1 MNYFKPI
8 HILFLFVLLAATC
21 SKTNIEPEE
30 FGDIEGIVIDSE
42 TEQGIENVN
51 ITTTP
56 PTSSILTDSDGVFTI
71 SNIPAGS
78 YTIQARK
85 PDFKNNSVSVAV
97 RAEDVTTARIF
108 LEPVEEEE
116 DPPAEENIIEA
127 EVTSWFN
134 SVSGDSSFV
143 EAEYSVSNISERT
156 DAAEFQVIFEIETSG
171 DTFFFDVEGT
181 DLKQGQREI
190 GNFRKFIRSET
201 ASSVFVSD
209 TWFLADEEGDGQ

>member
-1 MNYFKPI
+1 MKKAVFCLLPLV
-8 HILFLFVLLAATC
+8 LFLSC
-21 SKTNIEPEE
+21 SKSNLEPEE

-42 TEQGIENVN
+42 TELGIPNVN

-56 PTSSILTDSDGVFTI
+56 PSNSILTDSDGVFTI
-71 SNIPAGS
+71 TNIPAGG

-85 PDFKNNSVSVAV
+85 PGFKNNSVSVAV

-108 LEPVEEEE
+108 LEPDEEEE
-116 DPPAEENIIEA
+116 ETPPAEENIIEA

-143 EAEYSVSNISERT
+143 EVEYSVSNISEQT
-156 DAAEFQVIFEIETSG
+156 DAAEFQVVFEINTSG

-181 DLKQGQREI
+181 DLKQGQRDI
-190 GNFRKFIRSET
+190 GDFRKFIRSES
-201 ASSVFVSD
+201 ASDVVVSE
-209 TWFLADEEGDGQ
+209 TWFREDSGEEPQ